1 MGLGT
6 TVMVV
11 GTEKSLSIT
20 WDTGVIEDDKPV
32 LSRQTLKVDSAM
44 TAQEA
49 YDATYNI
56 ASLTDYIIA
65 DIKLVETQTL
75 GPID

>member
-1 MGLGT
+1 MGLGS

-32 LSRQTLKVDSAM
+32 LSRQTLSVDSAM
-44 TAQEA
+44 TEQEA
-49 YDATYNI
+49 YDAAYNI
-56 ASLTDYIIA
+56 AKASPITSSPTLDNRNPDPRTD
-65 DIKLVETQTL
+65 
-75 GPID
+75 